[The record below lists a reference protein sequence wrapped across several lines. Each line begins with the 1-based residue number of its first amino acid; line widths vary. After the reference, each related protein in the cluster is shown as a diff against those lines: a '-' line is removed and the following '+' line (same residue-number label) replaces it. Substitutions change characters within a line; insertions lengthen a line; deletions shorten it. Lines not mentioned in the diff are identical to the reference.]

1 MTITRPL
8 SKAITPPP
16 TKEGWRRHISLRIKL
31 PLIVIFLLSL
41 ALLISTI
48 LSIRTTQAALIDT
61 LKNELTSQ
69 ANSKAELIRSNLIW
83 TKSVATDLAA
93 SAETVNY
100 DEETIKKTI
109 RNTLTHNEQIFGSTI
124 AYEPYQFQ
132 PDLYYWSPYYS
143 RTSNDDLQFTQLGNP
158 DYDYFHWD
166 WYTLP
171 KTKLVPVLSPPYFDK
186 GGGEIWMVT
195 WSAPFFNDAGNFKG
209 VATTDI
215 AFSQTQNIVDNIS
228 VGKNGYAFLLDPQGV
243 ILGIGNKGG
252 EYQIMADSML
262 TAAQASQNEDLE
274 NLVSAM
280 MAGGTGFA
288 EVVDEQGQSIFVA
301 YTPIGLDTGWSLG
314 LAFPQ
319 ADLFLKATQ
328 LQYTLIIYAII
339 LIIVF
344 GVLLYL
350 YTLSFTEPLRR
361 LTLHVS
367 HFSSEQLHLNKN
379 QTIEPVQIHTRD
391 ELEELATVFNQI
403 TTDLVHAFDSFEE
416 RITERT
422 REIERR
428 NNLLKAAAGVGKAIT
443 SFRDLSELLQQATY
457 LIHENFGHYHV
468 GIFLLDEHKEYAVLS
483 ATNSEGGLRML
494 EKNHQ
499 LKVGETSI
507 VGYVTQNAKA
517 RIALD
522 VGKDAVYFDNPELP
536 QTRSEIA
543 LPLMVGGQVLGALDV
558 QSTEPQAFSE
568 EDVSTL
574 QILAEQIAVAIQ
586 NANLFDEAEKA
597 LEASRLSYGDV
608 SREAWSKILRNQ
620 PRIGF
625 IATPPTTV
633 QVHSEVLEANL
644 AKAIETGDLI
654 IGSDGLTISMPIRVR
669 GQTIGAIRLKK
680 SAISESWTQDE
691 TNLAIAL
698 SDQLSG
704 ALESARLYRES
715 QQHAARESL
724 ISDISARISAI
735 SNTETIVRE
744 TVQELG
750 QTLLNASVTFQLLD
764 HSNGQ
769 KQAMGDVLPKN
780 YWDDVNASNDKDE
793 QSEIPDN
800 TKKVRE

>member
-1 MTITRPL
+1 MSITRPL
-8 SKAITPPP
+8 SKSTTPPP
-16 TKEGWRRHISLRIKL
+16 IRGLFRRHISLRIKL

-41 ALLISTI
+41 ALLISAI
-48 LSIRTTQAALIDT
+48 LSIRATQTALIDT
-61 LKNELTSQ
+61 LKNELSAQ
-69 ANSKAELIRSNLIW
+69 ANSKGELIRSNLIW
-83 TKSVATDLAA
+83 TKGVATDLAA
-93 SAETVNY
+93 SAEAINY
-100 DEETIKKTI
+100 DEETIKKAI
-109 RNTLTHNEQIFGSTI
+109 HSTLTHNEQIFGSTI

-132 PDLYYWSPYYS
+132 PELYYWSPYYS
-143 RTSNDDLQFTQLGNP
+143 RTPNGELQFTQLGNP
-158 DYDYFHWD
+158 EYDYFHWE

-195 WSAPFFNDAGNFKG
+195 WSAPFFDDAGTFKG
-209 VATTDI
+209 VATADI
-215 AFSQTQNIVDNIS
+215 AFSQTQDIVNNIS

-243 ILGIGNKGG
+243 ILGIGNNGG
-252 EYQIMADSML
+252 EYQTMVDSML
-262 TAAQASQNEDLE
+262 TTAQTSQNEDLE

-288 EVVDEQGQSIFVA
+288 EVVDAQGQSIFVA
-301 YTPIGLDTGWSLG
+301 YTPVGLGTGWSLG

-328 LQYTLIIYAII
+328 LQNTLIIYAII

-344 GVLLYL
+344 GALLYL

-361 LTLHVS
+361 LTLHVGR
-367 HFSSEQLHLNKN
+367 FSPDQLHLNKN

-391 ELEELATVFNQI
+391 ELEDLAAVFHQI
-403 TTDLVHAFDSFEE
+403 ITDLVHAFDNFEE
-416 RITERT
+416 RLTERT
-422 REIERR
+422 REIEYRS
-428 NNLLKAAAGVGKAIT
+428 NLLKAVAGVGKAIT

-457 LIHENFGHYHV
+457 LIHENFGYYHV
-468 GIFLLDEHKEYAVLS
+468 GIFLLDEHKEYAILS

-494 EKNHQ
+494 ERKHK

-522 VGKDAVYFDNPELP
+522 VGKDAVYFDNPDLP
-536 QTRSEIA
+536 QTRSEMA
-543 LPLMVGGQVLGALDV
+543 LPLIVGGQIFGALDV
-558 QSTEPQAFSE
+558 QSTESQAFSE
-568 EDVSTL
+568 EDISTL
-574 QILAEQIAVAIQ
+574 QILAEQIAIAIQ
-586 NANLFDEAEKA
+586 NANLFNEAQKA
-597 LEASRLSYGDV
+597 LETSRMSYGEL
-608 SREAWSKILRNQ
+608 SRGAWSKILRNQ

-625 IATPPTTV
+625 LATPPTTV
-633 QVHSEVLEANL
+633 QIHSEKLEINL
-644 AKAIETGDLI
+644 AKAFETGDLI

-680 SAISESWTQDE
+680 SAISESWTQEE

-704 ALESARLYRES
+704 ALESARLYKES

-744 TVQELG
+744 TVLELG
-750 QTLLNASVTFQLLD
+750 QTLGNASVTFQLLD
-764 HSNGQ
+764 HHNGQ
-769 KQAMGDVLPKN
+769 NQAKSGVLSMSK
-780 YWDDVNASNDKDE
+780 DQDE
-793 QSEIPDN
+793 QSETSDSAR
-800 TKKVRE
+800 KASE